1 MPNLRPAVFGVALS
15 SSKLTP
21 KNNIKYPFKSLC
33 FHRMSSTAYDADRA
47 VQLRASLEEI
57 NARVAAASSTST
69 TSKLPT
75 LVAVSKLKPASDI
88 QAAYDAG
95 HREFGENYVDELL
108 EKATVVSNSKMMLL
122 FSGLDADGSHVAA
135 L

>member
-1 MPNLRPAVFGVALS
+1 MPKLRPTAFGVALN

-21 KNNIKYPFKSLC
+21 KNPIRYSFKSLC
-33 FHRMSSTAYDADRA
+33 LHRMSSTAYDVDRA

-57 NARVAAASSTST
+57 NARVAAASGTST

-108 EKATVVSNSKMMLL
+108 EKATVVSNSEMILL
-122 FSGLDADGSHVAA
+122 FSGLNADGNHVAA